1 MRYGPRNGGS
11 QPPGREWTRGRQ
23 RTVPAR
29 VNGTPCTATVAI
41 DPMRSMVPQ
50 RRVSRLGTDAA
61 ADAHE
66 RSIFGAAAAF
76 QHKAQREVVVL
87 AGSRLAVP
95 SPSRRRA
102 RTTLRTTKIDA
113 SVSKEY
119 AGMPTATWRRP
130 STNGERSGAWAC

>member
-11 QPPGREWTRGRQ
+11 QPPGTEWTRGRQ
-23 RTVPAR
+23 KAVPAR
-29 VNGTPCTATVAI
+29 VNGTLCTATVAI
-41 DPMRSMVPQ
+41 DPMSKHGPTTKGVAT
-50 RRVSRLGTDAA
+50 GAA

-130 STNGERSGAWAC
+130 STNGE